1 MLDKEHFA
9 YVPDPAAPDTWQV
22 QIAESAERGVTR
34 KQLAKAGHAL
44 SDVPPEHLAE
54 VKARIRAEYR
64 SLGILDK
71 NIPQSVKETEP
82 MSRVLGQEVF
92 ALEEAEFN
100 ADKGEVTVTVI
111 KPGFNTSGA
120 RFYPRETLA
129 RDYKIFEGNKMFA
142 DHPTAREEREQPER
156 SVRSWVGQIRRV
168 FVAEDGSVKARA
180 DIVQPWFQSH
190 LAALKEKNLLGEMG
204 VSIVAVGEGVK
215 TKMEG
220 KTTTLIERLVK
231 GRSVDFVTYPGAG
244 GQVDCFE
251 SDRDGDPMTYDVDL
265 IDAAVLRSTRPD
277 LIEIIE
283 GELAGQTSAEERTH
297 MDEME
302 VKLAELKEANET
314 LASQNVELTTKVAA
328 QEATVA
334 KAEVDKLIADADVP
348 AATKARLTAQF
359 SEATSV
365 DGVAEAIEA
374 ATIEI
379 AALREAGVVKGVGDT
394 TPTPESRETE
404 TATKDALRESRYET
418 YRAQG
423 KDESTAKRMAA
434 AFVEGR

>member
-9 YVPDPAAPDTWQV
+9 YVPDPDAPETWRV
-22 QIAESAERGVTR
+22 QISESAERGATR

-44 SDVPPEHLAE
+44 SDVPSEHLAE

-71 NIPQSVKETEP
+71 NIPQVVKETEP

-92 ALEEAEFN
+92 ALEEAAFN

-120 RFYPRETLA
+120 RFYPRQTLA
-129 RDYKIFEGNKMFA
+129 RDYKVFEGVKMYA
-142 DHPTAREEREQPER
+142 DHPTAREDRERPER
-156 SVRSWVGQIRRV
+156 SVRSWVGQIKRV
-168 FVAEDGSVKARA
+168 YVAEDGSIKARA

-190 LAALKEKNLLGEMG
+190 LATLKEKNLLNEMG
-204 VSIVAVGEGVK
+204 VSIIAVGEGVK
-215 TKMEG
+215 AKMEG
-220 KTTTLIERLVK
+220 KTTTLIERFVK
-231 GRSVDFVTYPGAG
+231 ARSVDFVTDAGAG

-251 SDRDGDPMTYDVDL
+251 SDRDGDPATYDVDL
-265 IDAAVLRSTRPD
+265 IDAETLRSTRPD

-283 GELAGQTSAEERTH
+283 GELAGQTSAEETTQ

-302 VKLAELKEANET
+302 TKLAELKEANET

-328 QEATVA
+328 QETTVA
-334 KAEVDKLIADADVP
+334 KAQVDKLIAEADVP
-348 AATKARLTAQF
+348 DATKARLTTQF

-374 ATIEI
+374 AKTEV
-379 AALREAGVVKGVGDT
+379 AALREAGVVKGVGET
-394 TPTPESRETE
+394 TPTPEEIKP
-404 TATKDALRESRYET
+404 AKDVLRESRYT
-418 YRAQG
+418 AYLAQG
-423 KDESTAKRMAA
+423 KDEATAGRMAD
-434 AFVEGR
+434 AFAKGK